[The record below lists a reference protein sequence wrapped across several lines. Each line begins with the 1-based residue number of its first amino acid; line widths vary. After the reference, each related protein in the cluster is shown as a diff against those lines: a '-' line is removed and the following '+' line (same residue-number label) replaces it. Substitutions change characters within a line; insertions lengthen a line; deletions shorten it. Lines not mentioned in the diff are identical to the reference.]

1 MEPKLKRTISVRE
14 MGQLLGLRKVESYWL
29 VHKGYFDTVLIGGTM
44 RVVIDSFEAW
54 YASQF
59 KYHKINGELP
69 GSKLREESYSAKEI
83 AELLEISEDTAYY
96 IINRF
101 QLPTVTVN
109 FWKRVPKEDFDRWY
123 ASQTRYRTRDDREK
137 DQELEQQSMTMPE
150 MARLLDI
157 PRRLVY
163 EILKTRRGKKTLK
176 VVEVAGKKR
185 ILNRSFQIWYA
196 GQTKYLKPEDRK
208 DHPEAANVHY
218 ADCLTAKKRK
228 QKNVPPAKVSSNPD
242 YLSVDEA
249 ALMAGADRKRI
260 FRWIRGD
267 RFPVVRSGKK
277 LVRIP
282 RKEFERYLSAL
293 HTMED

>member
-29 VHKGYFDTVLIGGTM
+29 VHKGYFDTVLVGDKM

-54 YASQF
+54 YASQV
-59 KYHKINGELP
+59 KYRKINGEPP
-69 GSKLREESYSAKEI
+69 GSKLRQESYSAKDI
-83 AELLEISEDTAYY
+83 AEMLEISEDTAYY
-96 IINRF
+96 IINRC
-101 QLPTVTVN
+101 QLPTVLVN
-109 FWKRVPKEDFDRWY
+109 CWKRVPKQDFDSWY
-123 ASQTRYRTRDDREK
+123 ASQSRYRTREDREK
-137 DQELEQQSMTMPE
+137 DLEVEQHSMTMPE

-157 PRRLVY
+157 PRGLVY
-163 EILKTRRGKKTLK
+163 EILKSSRGKKTLQ

-208 DHPEAANVHY
+208 NHPEAANVHY

-228 QKNVPPAKVSSNPD
+228 QKRVPPARASSNPD

-249 ALMAGADRKRI
+249 ALMAGADRNRV
-260 FRWIRGD
+260 FRWIRGN

-282 RKEFERYLSAL
+282 RREFERFLSTL